1 MEESKMDK
9 EKIKELVREWSKP
22 LRRYLSLTEKEI
34 KTLLNDRMAMIIV
47 FLIPMIVIVLLVYGV
62 SDPGIQ
68 REQSSDEPMVVDESP
83 ISKSEIPIIGII
95 DQDSSDG
102 FVGRDLSQEFVDK
115 FVNASEQGRCILY
128 IQTNQSQLEYMIG
141 IGEIDAYLIVP
152 PMFEFNLS
160 IHIPVIIPFVI
171 DAIKT
176 LKLQPVQNLV
186 DEVVFEFKQENN
198 FTGVFKS
205 IKYNENLP
213 EQAQILFIAAPFL
226 FPLLL
231 FGIGCLTATQCVVD
245 DIPKD
250 RMVLTP
256 TNKMEIL
263 LAKVSGNQAM
273 LTVLLLFIMIFAIA
287 NNFAFRSTILEFFL
301 TLFIIALNAVILG
314 VLIST
319 LADTPLAA
327 LQYFIFM
334 FLFQAIIILF
344 VEDPLI
350 LSWMPIYNSR
360 EVFMK
365 VVLRGQSF
373 WSVREHLGNIIY
385 QSIVLYTASYILF
398 KRQPNLL

>member
-1 MEESKMDK
+1 MEEINVDK
-9 EKIKELVREWSKP
+9 EQIKNKIREWSKP
-22 LRRYLSLTEKEI
+22 LRRYLSLTKKEI

-47 FLIPMIVIVLLVYGV
+47 FLIPMIIIVLLVYGV

-68 REQSSDEPMVVDESP
+68 REETGEKPKALDDSP
-83 ISKSEIPIIGII
+83 ISKSELPIIGII
-95 DQDSSDG
+95 DLDNSEG
-102 FVGRDLSQEFVDK
+102 FPGRDLSQEFVDK
-115 FVNASEQGRCILY
+115 FIKASEEGRCILY

-152 PMFEFNLS
+152 PLFEFNLS

-186 DEVVFEFKQENN
+186 DAIVYEFKQENN
-198 FTGVFKS
+198 FTGVFNS

-213 EQAQILFIAAPFL
+213 EDSQILFIAAPFL

-256 TNKMEIL
+256 TNKMELL
-263 LAKVSGNQAM
+263 LAKVSGNQFL
-273 LTVLLLFIMIFAIA
+273 LTLLIIFMMIFSIA
-287 NNFAFRSTILEFFL
+287 NKFLFRSTLLEFFL
-301 TLFIIALNAVILG
+301 TLFVIALNAVVLG

-334 FLFQAIIILF
+334 FLFQAIILLF
-344 VEDPLI
+344 VEDTLI
-350 LSWMPIYNSR
+350 LSWMPIYNSSQ
-360 EVFMK
+360 VFMK

-373 WSVREHLGNIIY
+373 WSVRVEMGNLLY
-385 QSIVLYTASYILF
+385 QTVVLYSVAYLLF